1 MLASVSNHWLELFLA
16 KLAQAGFKSK
26 AAVLQLAT
34 AHEEALVSAFAL
46 PTESAL
52 AQKLKRNNEELC
64 ASKDMEY
71 AHMFMRICACH
82 HDSMRMHVPAY
93 RRKASKIVRE

>member
-34 AHEEALVSAFAL
+34 AHKEALVSEFA
-46 PTESAL
+46 
-52 AQKLKRNNEELC
+52 
-64 ASKDMEY
+64 
-71 AHMFMRICACH
+71 
-82 HDSMRMHVPAY
+82 
-93 RRKASKIVRE
+93 